1 MNLDN
6 LGPIVLFFVYMA
18 ISAWS
23 KQNKAR
29 KRASSTEKPGT
40 QSSSP
45 SSKPLQEVGGILDQL
60 KKELFEIDEEP
71 LTFQQVVPEYE
82 SEYEPD
88 EEKEILVSET
98 DTTPRFAEGSEKH
111 THSHPPTRII
121 ESVTSSEGQTL
132 EEVLEPYS
140 RLEQGIILH
149 EILGKP
155 RARQKNEEWF
165 HQS

>member
-1 MNLDN
+1 MDLDN
-6 LGPIVLFFVYMA
+6 LGPIVLFIVYMA

-29 KRASSTEKPGT
+29 KRARPTEKPGT

-45 SSKPLQEVGGILDQL
+45 ISKPLKEVGGILDQL

-71 LTFQQVVPEYE
+71 LTFQQAMPEYE
-82 SEYEPD
+82 PEEEAEIPVEEIEPSPQYE
-88 EEKEILVSET
+88 
-98 DTTPRFAEGSEKH
+98 EGSKEH
-111 THSHPPTRII
+111 THAHPLTTVATLEESH
-121 ESVTSSEGQTL
+121 EGGGQSL

-140 RLEQGIILH
+140 KIEQGIIFH

-155 RARQKNEEWF
+155 RARQENNEWF
-165 HQS
+165 HRS

>member
-1 MNLDN
+1 MDLDN
-6 LGPIVLFFVYMA
+6 LGPIVLFIVYMA

-29 KRASSTEKPGT
+29 KRARTTDSPGT

-45 SSKPLQEVGGILDQL
+45 LSKPLQEVGGILDQL

-71 LTFQQVVPEYE
+71 LTFQQAVPEYE
-82 SEYEPD
+82 P
-88 EEKEILVSET
+88 VSEV
-98 DTTPRFAEGSEKH
+98 DTTPRFAEGSEEH
-111 THSHPPTRII
+111 THSHPPTRVI
-121 ESVTSSEGQTL
+121 ESVDNSAGETL

-140 RLEQGIILH
+140 RIEQGIILH

-155 RARQKNEEWF
+155 RARQENEEWF
-165 HQS
+165 HRS